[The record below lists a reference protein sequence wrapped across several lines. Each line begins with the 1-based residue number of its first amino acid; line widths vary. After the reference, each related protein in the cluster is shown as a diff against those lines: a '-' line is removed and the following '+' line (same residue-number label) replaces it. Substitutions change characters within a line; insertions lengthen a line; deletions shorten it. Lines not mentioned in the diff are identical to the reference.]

1 MVIQPNMSPKAI
13 VAVWGNTA
21 TIFKKYKIPL
31 TEKTLETLI
40 EVNTLSI
47 LLKKL
52 NDMVGSSTTTCI
64 EGG

>member
-13 VAVWGNTA
+13 VEVWGNTA

-31 TEKTLETLI
+31 TEKALETLS

-47 LLKKL
+47 LLKEL
-52 NDMVGSSTTTCI
+52 NDLVGSSTTTCI